1 LSISVAHLPP
11 STSKWKRVK
20 QHLLVFTAQNWRGK
34 PLLTHQI
41 IVQLIAS
48 TITQISLTVQYWLD
62 ENAYEV
68 TAHLPPA
75 HIFSIDSTA

>member
-1 LSISVAHLPP
+1 
-11 STSKWKRVK
+11 
-20 QHLLVFTAQNWRGK
+20 VFTAQNWRGK

-62 ENAYEV
+62 ENAYENGV
-68 TAHLPPA
+68 KV
-75 HIFSIDSTA
+75 SD